1 MKPHVSI
8 LFLASILIS
17 QTLSLHAQ
25 ETKLIRQP
33 DISESTIVFS
43 YGNDLWTV
51 DRGGGEALR
60 LTSFQGSETQPSF
73 SPDGKMV
80 AFTGQ
85 YDGNTDVFVVP
96 AEGGEP
102 KRLTWHPGN
111 DVVTGWSPDGQSVIF
126 ESGRTGA
133 PVSVGKFWKIS
144 LDGSFPEALPIPRG
158 TQGQYSPDGEH
169 FVYQQVE
176 LNDEE
181 WRNYRGG
188 QTHPLWVMNMND
200 YSIEKLPWENSND
213 RHPVWMDDTIYFTSD
228 RNLAMNVYAFDRSS
242 QDVRQLTD
250 HAEYDVKE
258 LNGAGGMLVYEYGG
272 SIYTLD
278 PENGSTKEVPVT
290 VKGDFPWARPHWE
303 DVGSDITNAELSPT
317 GVRAVVEARGEIFTI
332 PTEKGD
338 YRNLTN
344 SSGAADRNP
353 SWSPDGEHIAWFS
366 DASSDAIGEYR
377 LMIGSQDGLEEPRA
391 INIPDPTF
399 FYRTAWSPDSEK
411 ILFSDEGLNLYY
423 VDVES
428 GDVTKIDHDTYAHP
442 ERTLDP
448 EWSPDS
454 KWIAY
459 SKRQEN
465 QFHVINA
472 YSLEEGQSYQIT
484 DGLSDAI
491 SPAWDAGGDYLFFLG
506 STNFALNTGW
516 LDMSSYDRPV
526 KRGVYF
532 AVLKDGQPS
541 PLLPE
546 SDEENIETD
555 EGEGEKE
562 SEEAK
567 NEKQDENADSDEKN
581 GSETVEVT
589 IDFEGISQR
598 ILSLDVPERNYTEL
612 SSGEK
617 GILFYGE
624 LVENQPG
631 MTLHKYDLNERK
643 AEALMSPLQYYT
655 LSGDGKKLLYNA
667 GDTWGVVPVEKPAD
681 IGDGKL
687 NTGLQMKLDPSE
699 EWRQIFDEAWRFE
712 RDYFYVE
719 NLHGADWD
727 AIYEKYSPWV
737 DDVRH
742 RSDLTYILDI
752 MGGELSVGHSFTGG
766 GDEPDVD
773 DVPIGL
779 LRADLEIADGY
790 YRIERIYNG
799 ENWNPDLRAPLR
811 APGLDV
817 EEGDYMLA
825 VNGKELTADMNPY
838 SLFAGQAGRQTVIA
852 VNDEP
857 SLDGAREVTV
867 IPTGSESALRSRAW
881 VEDNRRMVDELS
893 DGQLAYVWLPNTS
906 NAGYDYFNRYYFSQ
920 QDKKGAVIDERFNG
934 GGSAAD
940 YMIDVMSRE
949 LHGFFNN
956 PVGENKPFTSP
967 GAGIWGPKVM
977 VINETA
983 GSGGDY
989 LPYMFKQSGIG
1000 PLVGRT
1006 TWGGLVGI
1014 WDTPPLVDGG
1024 YITAPRGGFYD
1035 LEGEW
1040 AVENEGVAPDIRVE
1054 MTPEEVIDG
1063 HDPQLER
1070 AVQEALRLLKET
1082 PDMIKPQPKD
1092 PVRVERPDG
1101 SEG

>member
-1 MKPHVSI
+1 MNIRRVFLTLTL
-8 LFLASILIS
+8 LFFS
-17 QTLSLHAQ
+17 QSLQAQ
-25 ETKLIRQP
+25 ETKLVRQP
-33 DISESTIVFS
+33 DISDSKIVFA

-51 DRGGGEALR
+51 GHNGGEASR
-60 LTSFQGSETQPSF
+60 LTSFQGSESHPNF
-73 SPDGKMV
+73 SPGGKMV

-85 YDGNTDVFVVP
+85 YDGNTDVYVVP
-96 AEGGEP
+96 VEGGEP

-111 DVVTGWSPDGQSVIF
+111 DVVRGWTPDGENVIF

-133 PVSVGKFWKIS
+133 PVPVGKFWKVS
-144 LDGSFPEALPIPRG
+144 LDGTFPEALPIPRG
-158 TQGQYSPDGEH
+158 HKGDFSPDGNY
-169 FVYQQVE
+169 FAYQQIDQS
-176 LNDEE
+176 DEE

-188 QTHPLWVMNMND
+188 QNRPIWVMDMSS
-200 YSIEKLPWENSND
+200 YSIDKLPWDNSND
-213 RHPVWMDDTIYFTSD
+213 QNPVWMDDTIYFMSD
-228 RNLAMNVYAFDRSS
+228 RNFAMNVYAYNRSS
-242 QDVRQLTD
+242 EELTQLTNHTD
-250 HAEYDVKE
+250 YDVKE
-258 LNGAGGMLVYEYGG
+258 LSGGGGMLVYELGG
-272 SIYTLD
+272 SIYKLNS
-278 PENGSTKEVPVT
+278 ENGSPEKVSIS

-303 DVGSDITNAELSPT
+303 EVGDQITNAELSPT
-317 GVRAVVEARGEIFTI
+317 GVRAVVQARGEIFTI

-344 SSGAADRNP
+344 SSGAADRHP

-366 DASSDAIGEYR
+366 DASDEYR
-377 LMIGSQDGLEEPRA
+377 LMIGSQDGLDEPRE
-391 INIPDPTF
+391 IKIPNPTF

-411 ILFSDEGLNLYY
+411 ILFTDEGLNLYY

-428 GDVTKIDHDTYAHP
+428 GDLTKIDNDTYAHP

-459 SKRQEN
+459 SKRLEN
-465 QFHVINA
+465 QFHVIKA
-472 YSLEEGQSYQIT
+472 YSLEESKSYQIT

-491 SPAWDAGGDYLFFLG
+491 SPAWDASGDYLFFLA

-526 KRGVYF
+526 QRGIYF
-532 AVLKDGQPS
+532 AVLQDQQPS

-546 SDEENIETD
+546 SDEEKVKPE
-555 EGEGEKE
+555 EEKE
-562 SEEAK
+562 NGDKDEESLED
-567 NEKQDENADSDEKN
+567 N
-581 GSETVEVT
+581 EVT
-589 IDFEGISQR
+589 IEFDGIDQR
-598 ILSLDVPERNYTEL
+598 ILSLDVPERNYVEL
-612 SSGEK
+612 SAGKKGE
-617 GILFYGE
+617 LFYGE

-631 MTLHKYDLNERK
+631 MTLHKYTLKERK
-643 AEALMSPLQYYT
+643 TEPFMTPLQYYT
-655 LSGDGKKLLYNA
+655 LSNDGGKLLYHS
-667 GDTWGVVPVEKPAD
+667 GDTWGVVPTQTPAD
-681 IGDGKL
+681 IGVGKL
-687 NTGLQMKLDPSE
+687 NTNLRMKLDPQK

-727 AIYEKYSPWV
+727 AVYEKYSPWV

-742 RSDLTYILDI
+742 RSDLTYLLDI

-773 DVPIGL
+773 EVSIGL
-779 LRADLEIADGY
+779 LGADLEIANNR
-790 YRIERIYNG
+790 YRIKRIYNG
-799 ENWNPDLRAPLR
+799 ENWNSDLRAPLR

-817 EEGDYMLA
+817 EEGDYLLA
-825 VNGKELTADMNPY
+825 VNGTELTTDMNPY
-838 SLFAGQAGRQTVIA
+838 SLFGGQAERQTVIT
-852 VNDEP
+852 VNDDP

-867 IPTGSESALRSRAW
+867 VPVGNETALRSRAW
-881 VEDNRRMVDELS
+881 VEDNRRKVNEMS
-893 DGQLAYVWLPNTS
+893 NGQLAYVWLPNTS
-906 NAGYDYFNRYYFSQ
+906 TAGYDYFNRYYFAQ

-940 YMIDVMSRE
+940 YMIDILSRE

-956 PVGENKPFTSP
+956 PVGDNTPFTSP

-977 VINETA
+977 VINESA

-989 LPYMFKQSGIG
+989 LPYMFKQEKIG

-1024 YITAPRGGFYD
+1024 GITAPRGGFYNLD
-1035 LEGEW
+1035 GEW
-1040 AVENEGVAPDIRVE
+1040 AVENEGVEPDIRVE
-1054 MTPEEVIDG
+1054 MTPKEVING
-1063 HDPQLER
+1063 NDPQLQR
-1070 AVQEALRLLKET
+1070 AVQEAMKLLKET
-1082 PDMIKPQPKD
+1082 PDMVKPQPED
-1092 PVRVERPDG
+1092 PVRVKRPD